1 LPATFHLLSLGSTK
15 GCKGMLI
22 TVLGCNGSQ
31 TPGCNTTSFL
41 LNRNILIDAGA
52 ITSLLT
58 IEEQARIDY
67 ILVTHAHLDHVRDI
81 MFLADNIC
89 YLQKDH
95 PLIVIGTLNIID
107 ILRTYLFNN
116 IVWPD
121 FSSLPNPENPV
132 LKFKAIKPGEK
143 VKLDNIDVTA
153 VLVNHVIETVSYAV
167 QSEEGS
173 ILIVG
178 DTGPTEEVWTIA
190 NNISNL
196 KAVFIETSLPNR
208 MKDVAD
214 MTGHLTPSGME
225 DELKKLNNHNPDIY
239 LYHMKLQYRD
249 SIQSEIAM
257 IKGRNIRI
265 LQDGEVIDI

>member
-1 LPATFHLLSLGSTK
+1 
-15 GCKGMLI
+15 MLI
-22 TVLGCNGSQ
+22 TVLGCHGSQ

-52 ITSLLT
+52 ITSLLS
-58 IEEQARIDY
+58 IEEQAGIDY
-67 ILVTHAHLDHVRDI
+67 VLVTHAHLDHVRDI

-89 YLQKDH
+89 YLHKDH

-107 ILRTYLFNN
+107 TLRTYLFNN

-121 FSSLPNPENPV
+121 FSLLPNPENPV

-153 VLVNHVIETVSYAV
+153 ILVHHVIETVSYAV
-167 QSEEGS
+167 ESKEGS

-178 DTGPTEEVWTIA
+178 DTGPTEEVWTVA

-196 KAVFIETSLPNR
+196 KAIFIETSLPDS

-214 MTGHLTPSGME
+214 MTGHLTPSGLE
-225 DELKKLNNHNPDIY
+225 EELKKLNTHDLNIY

-257 IKGRNIRI
+257 IKDRRIHI